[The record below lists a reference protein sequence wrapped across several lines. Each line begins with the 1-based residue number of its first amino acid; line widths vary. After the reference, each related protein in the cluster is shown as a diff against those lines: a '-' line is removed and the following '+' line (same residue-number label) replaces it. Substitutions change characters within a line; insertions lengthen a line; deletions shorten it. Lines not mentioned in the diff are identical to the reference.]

1 MSISTVVILNAV
13 LVIALFGVLAYVLR
27 IPFRIG
33 SPSLPE
39 PVSIET
45 YQSEEL
51 AA

>member
-1 MSISTVVILNAV
+1 MSLTTVVMLNAA

-27 IPFRIG
+27 IPFRLA

-39 PVSIET
+39 PVSIERR
-45 YQSEEL
+45 ERDEL